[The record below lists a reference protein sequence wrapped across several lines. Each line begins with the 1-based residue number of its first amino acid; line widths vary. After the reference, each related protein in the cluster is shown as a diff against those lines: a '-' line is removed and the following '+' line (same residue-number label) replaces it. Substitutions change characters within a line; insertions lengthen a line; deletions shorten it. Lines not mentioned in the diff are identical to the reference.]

1 MTRRAFGVGRCLALA
16 ASGCIALAVA
26 IGLGGCNAVR
36 WDTSWPEPRPLGADL
51 PTYRPPREADAPDAA
66 AAFEEP
72 TGALTL
78 REAQGHALLGNPR
91 LTAHSWDVRAHEA
104 RTLQAALPTNPELSV
119 RTEDVAGSGDF
130 AGIDQAEST
139 ISLGQELQLGGKR
152 SKRHRMADLE
162 EDVAGWDYE
171 AARLD
176 VLTDTTQAF
185 TAVLAGQQ
193 RLALDEELVQL
204 AQEALN
210 LVVTEIEEGKV
221 RPIERTRAKIAVASA
236 ELRRDQTRAELLTAR
251 SNLAAQWGSEQEI
264 FLVVDGDLETV
275 REPPTLASMF
285 ERIDRNPAIARWATE
300 VERRRAALA
309 VAKAERIPNVFVEA
323 GYRRL
328 TSVEE
333 NSAVF
338 GVGLPLPLVDRNQG
352 GILEATYDLKKAEVE
367 ERAARLAIRTELA
380 AADDRLRAA
389 FAEVTSLRNDILPD
403 AESVY
408 TQLLADFDTGD
419 SPYDDLL
426 DAQRVLFVLRS
437 QYVERL
443 EDFHVAAADV
453 ERLIG
458 GPLWSPAPP

>member
-1 MTRRAFGVGRCLALA
+1 
-16 ASGCIALAVA
+16 
-26 IGLGGCNAVR
+26 
-36 WDTSWPEPRPLGADL
+36 
-51 PTYRPPREADAPDAA
+51 
-66 AAFEEP
+66 
-72 TGALTL
+72 
-78 REAQGHALLGNPR
+78 
-91 LTAHSWDVRAHEA
+91 
-104 RTLQAALPTNPELSV
+104 
-119 RTEDVAGSGDF
+119 
-130 AGIDQAEST
+130 
-139 ISLGQELQLGGKR
+139 
-152 SKRHRMADLE
+152 
-162 EDVAGWDYE
+162 
-171 AARLD
+171 
-176 VLTDTTQAF
+176 
-185 TAVLAGQQ
+185 
-193 RLALDEELVQL
+193 
-204 AQEALN
+204 
-210 LVVTEIEEGKV
+210 
-221 RPIERTRAKIAVASA
+221 
-236 ELRRDQTRAELLTAR
+236 
-251 SNLAAQWGSEQEI
+251 
-264 FLVVDGDLETV
+264 VVDGDLETV

-333 NSAVF
+333 NAAVF
-338 GVGLPLPLVDRNQG
+338 GVGLPLPLVERNQG